1 MEPLFP
7 VVFAFLAVIMYLCR
21 WASYPSTT
29 NHSDTKAMQPQ
40 SHSHS
45 DSKTEL
51 VTKELDLPVD
61 WLTSRA
67 ICELEKR
74 AIFSK
79 EWLPLTFS
87 PLFPSPGTYH
97 TTTPAGIPLFVIK
110 SKDLKIRAFHNVCR
124 HRAYPV
130 INTGRDSGK
139 SLVLACRYHGW
150 SYDSCGKLIKAPKF
164 DGLEGFERSQNGLFG
179 VRAKVINGVVWVNL
193 SMEETDEDD
202 GKLEEGMGMN
212 AIMVEDIGI
221 DIGKSSRIGG
231 GGMEGVFN
239 WKMALPTK
247 QLTNALGIEHISA
260 SPSLYRSLIQA
271 IQRSFHLQEQPKPS
285 SIYLFPN
292 MFLFS
297 IPSLKCLIS
306 LSILPLSER
315 TTSVRYELYNYAQG
329 GSNARE
335 LSSLLGDLESKI
347 KNLISGL
354 ERAYQNHSPVSCR
367 DSSSSASDLKLLDL
381 YHESS
386 STQTRIL
393 TLLKDHAKLE
403 RSLGEEI
410 YPAKREPRVNA
421 RYELAEKLQLIP
433 TSLQRIGLPEW
444 WQLRRPE

>member
-1 MEPLFP
+1 MEPLFA
-7 VVFAFLAVIMYLCR
+7 VVFALLAVVMYLCR

-29 NHSDTKAMQPQ
+29 KRSDTKAMQPQ
-40 SHSHS
+40 SDSHS
-45 DSKTEL
+45 DSKTDL

-79 EWLPLTFS
+79 EWLPLTFT
-87 PLFPSPGTYH
+87 PLFPSPGIYH

-110 SKDLKIRAFHNVCR
+110 SKDSKIRAFHNVCR

-130 INTGRDSGK
+130 INTERDSGK

-179 VRAKVINGVVWVNL
+179 VRTKVINGVVWVNL
-193 SMEETDEDD
+193 NMEETDEDD
-202 GKLEEGMGMN
+202 GKVEGMGMN
-212 AIMVEDIGI
+212 VRMVEDIGI
-221 DIGKSSRIGG
+221 DIGNSSWIGG
-231 GGMEGVFN
+231 GGMEGGFN

-247 QLTNALGIEHISA
+247 HLTNALGIEHVSA
-260 SPSLYRSLIQA
+260 SPSLYRSLIHT
-271 IQRSFHLQEQPKPS
+271 IQRSFHPQEEPTPS
-285 SIYLFPN
+285 STYLFPN

-297 IPSLKCLIS
+297 IPSLECLIS

-315 TTSVRYELYNYAQG
+315 TTSVRYDLYSHSQG
-329 GSNARE
+329 KSNARE
-335 LSSLLGDLESKI
+335 LSSLLGSLESKI
-347 KNLISGL
+347 KNLITGL
-354 ERAYQNHSPVSCR
+354 ERAYQNHSSVSTR
-367 DSSSSASDLKLLDL
+367 DSTPASTSGHKLLDFYL
-381 YHESS
+381 ESA

-393 TLLKDHAKLE
+393 THLKDHAKLE

-410 YPAKREPRVNA
+410 YPAKREPRVNS
-421 RYELAEKLQLIP
+421 RYEQAEKRLANELTS

-444 WQLRRPE
+444 